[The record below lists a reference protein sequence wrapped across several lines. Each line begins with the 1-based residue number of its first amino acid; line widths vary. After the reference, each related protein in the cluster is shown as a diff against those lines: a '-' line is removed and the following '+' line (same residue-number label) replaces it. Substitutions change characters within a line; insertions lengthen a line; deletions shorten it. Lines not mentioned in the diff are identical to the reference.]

1 LYRRNKKTNQAN
13 ELISASAL
21 RAPADKARICAPQLT
36 HEPKLW
42 FTRVPKLQ
50 LSNTCQLI
58 LLTAF
63 ILQSLCSIAQD
74 LRSGG
79 VLKPE
84 QANMDIRHITL
95 SLTLDPTQQSI
106 KGYTET
112 ELLLNKPSDV
122 ILFDLT
128 HVLSIDAVW
137 VNGVKQ
143 AFQHD
148 LDLVYIRNSTP
159 WPAGRTKV
167 KIDYGGKPA
176 IAARPPWKGGF
187 QWEKDS
193 LGNAWIAISCQGEGG
208 KVFFPCKDHPSD
220 EPNEGADMLITVPK
234 GLVVAGPGLLQS
246 VRNKGNQS
254 TYHWKTNYTISNY
267 CLVFN
272 VGKYKAV
279 TRTYTSVAGNKI
291 PMVFYVL
298 EYNADKAP
306 HHLELLERS
315 CHVQEKYFGEYPWA
329 KEKIGIAETPHL
341 GMEHQS
347 MNAYGNKFRYTKVG
361 GEDFDWLLHHEFG
374 HEWWANKV
382 TNRDWAHMWIQE
394 GICSF
399 GDALYTR
406 EAEGEEAY
414 QKRMRNSAM
423 RFSGKAVVLAD
434 TADSDLAYTGDIYGK
449 GAFFMHSLR
458 YLLGDSIFFPTLKK
472 LATDPAY
479 TYDNTVTTDDVE
491 QLFNKASGRDLHAFF
506 NFYLRTTNRFEV
518 SVKQTNEGK
527 YRVTLLNFDTPLPM
541 EITTDKGTTKMMV
554 DKKGVAIESATMPG
568 IDNKGFYYKRVI
580 YE

>member
-1 LYRRNKKTNQAN
+1 LHRRNKKTNQAGN
-13 ELISASAL
+13 ELTVAKVMVIFLLAL
-21 RAPADKARICAPQLT
+21 QGF
-36 HEPKLW
+36 HS
-42 FTRVPKLQ
+42 F
-50 LSNTCQLI
+50 
-58 LLTAF
+58 
-63 ILQSLCSIAQD
+63 AQD
-74 LRSGG
+74 LKSGG

-84 QANMDIRHITL
+84 QANMDVRHITL
-95 SLTLDPTQQSI
+95 SLNVDPAQQSI
-106 KGYTET
+106 KGFTET
-112 ELLLNKPSDV
+112 DLVLQHATGVL
-122 ILFDLT
+122 LFDLT
-128 HVLSIDAVW
+128 HVLKVDEVW
-137 VNGVKQ
+137 VNDVRQ
-143 AFQHD
+143 EFSHD
-148 LDLVYIRNSTP
+148 SDLVYIRNNTP
-159 WPAGRTKV
+159 WPAGKTKV
-167 KIDYGGKPA
+167 KIAYGGKPA

-193 LGNAWIAISCQGEGG
+193 LGNPWISISCQGEGG

-220 EPNEGADMLITVPK
+220 EPNEGADMFITVPQ
-234 GLVVAGPGLLQS
+234 GLVVAGPGLLQN
-246 VRNKGNQS
+246 VRNTGKQS

-272 VGKYKAV
+272 AGKYKAV
-279 TRTYTSVAGNKI
+279 NRTYTSVSGNKI

-298 EYNADKAP
+298 DYNAARAP

-315 CHVQEKYFGEYPWA
+315 CRVLEKYFGEYPWA

-347 MNAYGNKFRYTKVG
+347 MNAYGNKYKYVKVG

-382 TNRDWAHMWIQE
+382 TNSDWAHMWIQE

-414 QKRMRNSAM
+414 LKRMRNTGM
-423 RFSGKAVVLAD
+423 HLSGRAVVLAD

-449 GAFFMHSLR
+449 GAYFMHSLR
-458 YLLGDSIFFPTLKK
+458 YLLGDSTFFPTLKK

-479 TYDNTVTTDDVE
+479 TYDNTVSTTDVE
-491 QLFNKASGRDLHAFF
+491 QLFSKESGRDLRSFF

-518 SVKQTNEGK
+518 RVRQTTDDK
-527 YRVTLLNFDTPLPM
+527 YRISLLNFDTPLPM
-541 EITTDKGTTKMMV
+541 EITTDKGTTRMMV
-554 DKKGVAIESATMPG
+554 EKKEFEVQSTVPPQVDKR
-568 IDNKGFYYKRVI
+568 GFYYKRVI